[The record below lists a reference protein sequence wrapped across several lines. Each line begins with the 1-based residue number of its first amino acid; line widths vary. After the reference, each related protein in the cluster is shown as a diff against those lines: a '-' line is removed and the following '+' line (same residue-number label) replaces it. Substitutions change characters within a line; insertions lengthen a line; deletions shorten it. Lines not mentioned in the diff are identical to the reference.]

1 MKNENENNTETDE
14 ESYIILRFSLNKLLP
29 SGCTVVPILS
39 LPIKVN
45 NIKNKDSKKFDSN
58 LILEKNDPYTDNLK
72 SSIINIG
79 KNVCASCIRESIL
92 QNSIIYVLESPG
104 LLGIGGKVW
113 DSTFVLVN
121 YLKLNGDLVTGYV
134 YLQYLFLN
142 VFLL

>member
-1 MKNENENNTETDE
+1 M
-14 ESYIILRFSLNKLLP
+14 NKLLP

-39 LPIKVN
+39 LPIK
-45 NIKNKDSKKFDSN
+45 IDKDSKNIDSN
-58 LILEKNDPYTDNLK
+58 LILEKNDLYLDNLK
-72 SSIINIG
+72 SSIMNIG
-79 KNVCASCIRESIL
+79 KNVCAGCIRESTL

-134 YLQYLFLN
+134 YLQYVFLN
-142 VFLL
+142 IFL